1 MTLWLWLWL
10 LPAAIGLSVPTW
22 GACLS
27 VLAAYL
33 VLFSLNMAITSIG
46 TADAAQDLA
55 LAIND
60 ALMILVVTI
69 AAQGLRHAFMSDDR

>member
-33 VLFSLNMAITSIG
+33 VLFSLNTAITSIG
-46 TADAAQDLA
+46 TANAAQVLA
-55 LAIND
+55 LAII
-60 ALMILVVTI
+60 MILVVTI